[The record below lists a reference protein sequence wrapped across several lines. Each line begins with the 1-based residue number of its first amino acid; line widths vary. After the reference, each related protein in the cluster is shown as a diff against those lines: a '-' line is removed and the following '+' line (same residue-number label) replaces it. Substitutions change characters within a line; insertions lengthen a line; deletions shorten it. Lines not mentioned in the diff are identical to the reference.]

1 MNEKWGSMP
10 PGSGHAMSGSVGT
23 DISENA
29 PAQAPAIGEEDIRRA
44 EELLEQYRQGKRS
57 LDARIVDEERWFQ
70 LHHDRLRASSAMME
84 TMAGMDDGTMRRTVE
99 RSTRSQSAWLFSTIR
114 SKHADDMDNVPTCVC
129 LPREQSDEQSA
140 KILSSVIPVILE
152 RCDFPSVY
160 SKNAWTKNIHG
171 MCAYGVFWDPE
182 LGDGLGDVSVRELD
196 VLKVF
201 WQPGVRD
208 IEDSANLFIVDVV
221 DRRQLASRY
230 PQIDEDTSAKNVRR
244 TGTAAAWFSS
254 EYPREDAVDY
264 SGSELVVDWYY
275 KRAVGGRWVTH
286 YVKFACGKIL
296 YASENDPY
304 YRETG
309 WYAHGQYPVVID
321 VLYPMVDTVTGFGL
335 VAIGRGPQEFIDML
349 NERIDEY
356 ADNASRVRYWAKRS
370 MGVDAAQFSDP
381 DVKIVDVEGDID
393 EERLRQIEPP
403 VMDMKILEIREQRI
417 AELKET
423 CGARDVN
430 QGSTTGG
437 VTAAAAIASL
447 QEAGNKNSRDEISS
461 AYRSMVRIVRQV
473 IELLRQ
479 FYDEERTFAITDP
492 DSGMRSF
499 IPFSNAMIRPQATGI
514 SATGEML
521 FRKPI
526 YDIDVRAQ
534 KMSPYSQLSQNQTMQ
549 ELYKMG
555 VFLPQQAQPAL
566 GMLNGM
572 DFPGIDQVRD
582 YVRRGHTL
590 YNILMQMCAP
600 SAAAAGVSPEQMVE
614 ALIAG
619 QGMPMQS
626 MAGNSAEE
634 TGTVQ
639 DTGNDSMTA
648 ARDGAAQVQTT
659 SYQQTMA
666 QRARTDAERRG
677 EGASVK

>member
-1 MNEKWGSMP
+1 M
-10 PGSGHAMSGSVGT
+10 
-23 DISENA
+23 
-29 PAQAPAIGEEDIRRA
+29 
-44 EELLEQYRQGKRS
+44 
-57 LDARIVDEERWFQ
+57 
-70 LHHDRLRASSAMME
+70 
-84 TMAGMDDGTMRRTVE
+84 
-99 RSTRSQSAWLFSTIR
+99 
-114 SKHADDMDNVPTCVC
+114 
-129 LPREQSDEQSA
+129 
-140 KILSSVIPVILE
+140 
-152 RCDFPSVY
+152 
-160 SKNAWTKNIHG
+160 
-171 MCAYGVFWDPE
+171 
-182 LGDGLGDVSVRELD
+182 
-196 VLKVF
+196 
-201 WQPGVRD
+201 
-208 IEDSANLFIVDVV
+208 
-221 DRRQLASRY
+221 
-230 PQIDEDTSAKNVRR
+230 
-244 TGTAAAWFSS
+244 
-254 EYPREDAVDY
+254 
-264 SGSELVVDWYY
+264 
-275 KRAVGGRWVTH
+275 
-286 YVKFACGKIL
+286 
-296 YASENDPY
+296 
-304 YRETG
+304 
-309 WYAHGQYPVVID
+309 
-321 VLYPMVDTVTGFGL
+321 
-335 VAIGRGPQEFIDML
+335 
-349 NERIDEY
+349 
-356 ADNASRVRYWAKRS
+356 
-370 MGVDAAQFSDP
+370 
-381 DVKIVDVEGDID
+381 
-393 EERLRQIEPP
+393 
-403 VMDMKILEIREQRI
+403 
-417 AELKET
+417 
-423 CGARDVN
+423 
-430 QGSTTGG
+430 
-437 VTAAAAIASL
+437 
-447 QEAGNKNSRDEISS
+447 
-461 AYRSMVRIVRQV
+461 

-555 VFLPQQAQPAL
+555 VFLPRQAQPAL

-648 ARDGAAQVQTT
+648 ARDGAAQVQST